1 VVSTEPAAATLLEG
15 GDVDTDVNL
24 AAFERLSVLFEL
36 SVERAAI
43 AVLVTRG
50 LAGQPG
56 LAGEL
61 ARRWGFVA
69 VDLTS
74 DEDPLADPAE
84 VHGVRVLV
92 GMSLLS
98 QERRREWLIR
108 LNRGRDRIQVLG
120 LHVVLLLDEVDVRV
134 LHELAPDFASRVH
147 ELIEI
152 DASAFMPARAGV
164 LSPLG
169 PVGRPEPD
177 EGSFLQ
183 PRLIAELSGLGI
195 KVIFGDEAPPP
206 GTAID
211 VAWSF
216 ADSTHAWV
224 AWLER
229 DRWDDERITRW
240 LTELGI
246 PRLLVVL
253 GGDGSLEVRS
263 DIASMLWIK
272 APAERVEIAL
282 TPELPP
288 EVEPSAAPSR
298 RAGKLTWLIH
308 DDGDRE
314 LSNEIISALA
324 QRGVV
329 VVRSGDYAAFKLRAH
344 SYDDVAILLLSP
356 AALGSR
362 QIVGI
367 AEMLRPHEHWQP
379 KGRSIVLLDRVSS
392 STARELVGPDAKL
405 LTLRS
410 PNETADDIARILP
423 ILRLQQEMLRVLL
436 IVARPAALPLLD
448 PRASVAAIAEALAGL
463 ESRVDL
469 HVLLRSSFREIV
481 KEIHDAH
488 DDGHPFQIIH
498 IDAHASS
505 NDKGQICIALDGE
518 NELSIPLVQFAVE
531 LYGRHVG
538 LCVLDLHWPSGM
550 ETLALETRARDLLKQ
565 VGVQGVITTST
576 SGDQTTHHEL
586 IASVYEAIVAGEPV
600 ETEGGSSV
608 PLVPDLR
615 PARQTPVD
623 DGIPRTD
630 GFVDRFDTLLEL
642 DDALRRHSVLLIL
655 GAEGVGKSA
664 LAAEF
669 ARWQRQM
676 RRFDP
681 VIWLT
686 PESPSDGLLAL
697 AVQLSLSESNGEED
711 LRKVLGTRDVLLVL
725 DGWNEWDE
733 STIRAVGDWLA
744 LSQRLRILIT
754 TRERPEQQPGWFA
767 LQLSPRS

>member
-1 VVSTEPAAATLLEG
+1 VVSTEPAAATLPEG
-15 GDVDTDVNL
+15 ADVDTDVNL
-24 AAFERLSVLFEL
+24 AVFERLSVLFEL
-36 SVERAAI
+36 SAERAAI
-43 AVLVTRG
+43 VVLVTRG

-69 VDLTS
+69 VDLTR
-74 DEDPLADPAE
+74 DEDPLADPDE
-84 VHGVRVLV
+84 LHCKRVLV

-98 QERRREWLIR
+98 PERRREWLIR

-120 LHVVLLLDEVDVRV
+120 LHIVLLLDEVDVRI

-147 ELIEI
+147 ELLEV
-152 DASAFMPARAGV
+152 DASAFVPARVGV

-177 EGSFLQ
+177 ESSFLQ
-183 PRLIAELSGLGI
+183 PRLMAELSGLGI
-195 KVIFGDEAPPP
+195 RVIFGEGPPPP

-224 AWLER
+224 AWIER

-240 LTELGI
+240 LRELGI
-246 PRLLVVL
+246 PRLLVVF
-253 GGDGSLEVRS
+253 GGDVGLEVRS
-263 DIASMLWIK
+263 DIVSVLWIK
-272 APAERVEIAL
+272 AAADRVGIVL
-282 TPELPP
+282 TPELAPNL
-288 EVEPSAAPSR
+288 EPSAAPSP

-308 DDGDRE
+308 DDNDRDV
-314 LSNEIISALA
+314 SNEIVSALA
-324 QRGVV
+324 QRGVI

-362 QIVGI
+362 KIVGI

-392 STARELVGPDAKL
+392 STARELVGSDAKL

-410 PNETADDIARILP
+410 PSETADEIARILP
-423 ILRLQQEMLRVLL
+423 ILRLGQRMLRILL
-436 IVARPAALPLLD
+436 IVARPPALPLLD
-448 PRASVAAIAEALAGL
+448 PRASVAAIAEALVGL
-463 ESRVDL
+463 ESQVDL
-469 HVLLRSSFREIV
+469 HVLLRSSFREMV

-488 DDGHPFQIIH
+488 DDGHPFQVIH
-498 IDAHASS
+498 IDAHAFS

-518 NELSIPLVQFAVE
+518 DELSVPLVQFAVE

-538 LCVLDLHWPSGM
+538 LCVLDLHWPASM
-550 ETLALETRARDLLKQ
+550 ATLTPETKARDLLKQ

-576 SGDQTTHHEL
+576 SGDPMTHREFTSSL
-586 IASVYEAIVAGEPV
+586 YETIVAGESV
-600 ETEGGSSV
+600 ESDGGSSV
-608 PLVPDLR
+608 SLVPDLR
-615 PARQTPVD
+615 SAKQAPID
-623 DGIPRTD
+623 DGIPRTE
-630 GFVDRFDTLLEL
+630 GFVDRFAELLEL
-642 DDALRRHSVLLIL
+642 DGALRRHSAVFIH
-655 GAEGVGKSA
+655 GAEDIGKSA

-676 RRFDP
+676 RRFDE

-686 PESPSDGLLAL
+686 PEHATSALDRIAAGLL
-697 AVQLSLSESNGEED
+697 SEWDGDEIL
-711 LRKVLGTRDVLLVL
+711 LRKVLGARRVLLVL
-725 DGWNEWDE
+725 DAWDE
-733 STIRAVGDWLA
+733 WSDHSILDQLA
-744 LSQRLRILIT
+744 GFERTRVLIT
-754 TRERPEQQPGWFA
+754 TRERPEQRPDCFA